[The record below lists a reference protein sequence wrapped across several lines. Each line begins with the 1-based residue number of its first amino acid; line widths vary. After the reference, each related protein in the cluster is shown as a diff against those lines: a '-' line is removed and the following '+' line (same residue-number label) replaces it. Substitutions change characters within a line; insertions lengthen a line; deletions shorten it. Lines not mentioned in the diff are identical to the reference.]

1 MIVHDVAH
9 YENRINLLR
18 SRGEVM
24 NAKLIKKL
32 ERKIRQLNETG
43 A

>member
-1 MIVHDVAH
+1 MITRTIEH
-9 YENRINLLR
+9 YNNRINLLR

-24 NAKLIKKL
+24 NMRLIKKL
-32 ERKIRQLNETG
+32 ERKVRQIEAG

>member
-1 MIVHDVAH
+1 MIVHDITH

-32 ERKIRQLNETG
+32 ERKIRQLNAAG

>member
-1 MIVHDVAH
+1 MITHDIAH
-9 YENRINLLR
+9 YQNRINLLR

-32 ERKIRQLNETG
+32 ERKIRTLEKEG

>member
-1 MIVHDVAH
+1 MIARTIEH
-9 YENRINLLR
+9 YQNKIDLLR
-18 SRGEVM
+18 SRGEVV

-32 ERKIRQLNETG
+32 ERKIRQLQAG

>member
-1 MIVHDVAH
+1 MIIRDILH

-18 SRGEVM
+18 ARGEIM
-24 NAKLIKKL
+24 NAKLIKKM
-32 ERKIRQLNETG
+32 ERKIRKLQEMG

>member
-1 MIVHDVAH
+1 MITRTIEH
-9 YENRINLLR
+9 YNNRISLLR

-24 NAKLIKKL
+24 NGKLIKKL
-32 ERKIRQLNETG
+32 ERKIRQLQEEG

>member
-1 MIVHDVAH
+1 MITRTIEQ

-24 NAKLIKKL
+24 NMRLIKKL
-32 ERKIRQLNETG
+32 ERKIRQIEAG
-43 A
+43 V

>member
-1 MIVHDVAH
+1 MITRTIAH

-32 ERKIRQLNETG
+32 ERKVRQINAG

>member
-1 MIVHDVAH
+1 MITRTIEH
-9 YENRINLLR
+9 YNNRINLLR

-24 NAKLIKKL
+24 NMRLIKKL
-32 ERKIRQLNETG
+32 ERKIRQIEAG